1 MCLGTGVWEV
11 GGRTEARRP
20 VGTRPC
26 EGAGTLSWGDRAWGG
41 GGAQGQHRLWKEP
54 PALWE
59 TDQRWETGGWV
70 RVQVEED
77 EP

>member
-41 GGAQGQHRLWKEP
+41 GGGAGSAQAMERAPGPVGDGPEVGDWRLGEGP
-54 PALWE
+54 
-59 TDQRWETGGWV
+59 GG
-70 RVQVEED
+70 RG
-77 EP
+77 

>member
-41 GGAQGQHRLWKEP
+41 GGVRRVSTGYGKSPRPCGRRTRGGRLE
-54 PALWE
+54 A
-59 TDQRWETGGWV
+59 G
-70 RVQVEED
+70 
-77 EP
+77 